1 MFSLSLLT
9 KSIRLYF
16 KKIIRTCHL
25 LCKIPNANT
34 APARHKLQREHFYR
48 PQRSWAKV
56 MFLQASVILST
67 GEGGVYLSGCWDTT
81 SPEQTPPWEQ
91 TPHLG
96 ADTPPGADTPGTD
109 TPGTDTPP
117 HKETPAYGQ
126 RTAGTHPTGMH
137 SCLFKFWRTKV
148 LFVRLLITLFWT
160 FGFKECQRPIHA
172 LIICQIP

>member
-67 GEGGVYLSGCWDTT
+67 TGRCLPQWMLGYH
-81 SPEQTPPWEQ
+81 PP
-91 TPHLG
+91 G
-96 ADTPPGADTPGTD
+96 ADTPPGSRHPPGAD
-109 TPGTDTPP
+109 PP
-117 HKETPAYGQ
+117 RSRHPPKETPAYGQ
-126 RTAGTHPTGMH
+126 RAAGTHPTGMH

-148 LFVRLLITLFWT
+148 LFVTLLITLFWT
-160 FGFKECQRPIHA
+160 FGYVSSWFQRVPKTNSCFNY
-172 LIICQIP
+172 LSDSLKF

>member
-34 APARHKLQREHFYR
+34 APARHKSQREYFYR

-56 MFLQASVILST
+56 IFLQASVILST
-67 GEGGVYLSGCWDTT
+67 GGVSASVDAGIPPPR
-81 SPEQTPPWEQ
+81 SRHPPGSRHPGSRHPPEQTP
-91 TPHLG
+91 TG
-96 ADTPPGADTPGTD
+96 ADTPP
-109 TPGTDTPP
+109 
-117 HKETPAYGQ
+117 KETPAYGQ
-126 RTAGTHPTGMH
+126 RAAGTHPTGMH

-160 FGFKECQRPIHA
+160 FCYVSSRFQRVPKTNSCFNY
-172 LIICQIP
+172 LSDSLKF